1 MTSYYERFFAN
12 TIEEIKGVL
21 EHWVT
26 GEPYRLSAMSYHT
39 TVSDPLHWALYLF
52 SFSTVEPNITNH
64 AFDSSLTRSIN

>member
-26 GEPYRLSAMSYHT
+26 GEPYKLTISKVLPYNCFRPTSLGFIL
-39 TVSDPLHWALYLF
+39 VLLLYCGTKYYKSCL
-52 SFSTVEPNITNH
+52 
-64 AFDSSLTRSIN
+64 